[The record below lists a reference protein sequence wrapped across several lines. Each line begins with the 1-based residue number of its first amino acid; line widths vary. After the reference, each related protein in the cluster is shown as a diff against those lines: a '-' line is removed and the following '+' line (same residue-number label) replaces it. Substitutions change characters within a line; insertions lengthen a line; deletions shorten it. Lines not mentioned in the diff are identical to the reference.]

1 MEPESL
7 WKRDTFRARCST
19 CVSTFVNAQK
29 LYEHVDGCVIRAI
42 LVDQD
47 GCDGSEILSGDNVW
61 ERRVKTVAEVILENT
76 EAENEPTQSVIASL
90 TAVEQSPTLFVAR
103 TISQDLTR
111 GEEANTRSLLCAL
124 QDRPSGPRTASGG
137 LRISSK
143 RLFAEKPGDGIGKIS
158 KRMFAEEGGVGL
170 GKISKRLFAEE
181 GGSGAEKRRK
191 FHFR

>member
-1 MEPESL
+1 
-7 WKRDTFRARCST
+7 
-19 CVSTFVNAQK
+19 VNAQK
-29 LYEHVDGCVIRAI
+29 LYEHVDDCVISGI
-42 LVDQD
+42 LVDH
-47 GCDGSEILSGDNVW
+47 GCDGSEILSGDNVC
-61 ERRVKTVAEVILENT
+61 ERRVTEVLKIETVAEVILENT

-90 TAVEQSPTLFVAR
+90 TAVEKSPTLFVAR

-124 QDRPSGPRTASGG
+124 QDRPSGLRTASGG

-143 RLFAEKPGDGIGKIS
+143 RLFAEERGDGIWKIS
-158 KRMFAEEGGVGL
+158 KRMFAEEGAFGL

-191 FHFR
+191 FHIR